1 MTLFTQTLDNW
12 WYDPDDVYAAL
23 YANLESS
30 FYFDRSHGNQ
40 KYSIIGSG
48 QEFSFTKFSELKNKI
63 KPSDQAADL
72 PFSYRPGVTAV
83 LNYQTGASE
92 LGIGSA
98 AASLGISNDRA
109 IVFGH
114 VERKTWFI
122 ADLPSQVEFND
133 WLHSL
138 FLRLSLIG
146 SDKHKLEPDMSAT
159 LVAAEDRDSYL
170 QKIVACR
177 EVIERGDGYQLC
189 LTTSLRGEFG
199 GDPLNLFFKLKAQ
212 NPAPYS
218 SYIKTSELTLVSA
231 SPELFCEINS
241 RRVSSSPIKGT
252 RPRLP
257 DETLDKLAALEL
269 QSNEKEQAENLMIV
283 DLVRNDLTRVCEID
297 SVFTEKLFEIQSH
310 PTVHQLVSTVSGVLR
325 KDANTVDAIAS
336 LFPAGSMTGAPK
348 ISAMTILQ
356 DLESSPRGFYAGA
369 FGWISNNGDAEL
381 AMTIRSALISK
392 SSIQLGVGGGITWGS
407 DAELEYQEMQL
418 KAKAI
423 IAALGAQVSW

>member
-23 YANLESS
+23 YANLDNS
-30 FYFDRSHGNQ
+30 FYFDRSHGVK
-40 KYSIIGSG
+40 KYSVIGSG
-48 QEFSFTKFSELKNKI
+48 QQFSYSSFWDLKSRI
-63 KPSDQAADL
+63 KPSDQEADL
-72 PFSYRPGVTAV
+72 PFSYRPGVTTI

-92 LGIGSA
+92 LGIGEPA
-98 AASLGISNDRA
+98 TSLAIANDRA
-109 IVFGH
+109 IIFGH
-114 VERKTWFI
+114 TERKTWFI
-122 ADLPSQVEFND
+122 ADLPTQLEFND

-146 SDKHKLEPDMSAT
+146 SDKHKLESEMSSN
-159 LVAAEDRDSYL
+159 LSAAEHRESYL
-170 QKIVACR
+170 TKIHACR
-177 EVIERGDGYQLC
+177 EAIERGDSYQLC
-189 LTTSLRGEFG
+189 LTTSLRGKFA

-212 NPAPYS
+212 NPAPYTA
-218 SYIKTSELTLVSA
+218 YIKTSELTLVSV
-231 SPELFCEINS
+231 SPELFCEIDS

-252 RPRLP
+252 RPRLI
-257 DETLDKLAALEL
+257 DETADKLAALEL
-269 QSNEKEQAENLMIV
+269 QSNEKERAENLMIV
-283 DLVRNDLTRVCEID
+283 DLVRNDLTRVCEVD

-310 PTVHQLVSTVSGVLR
+310 PTVHQLVSSVSGIL
-325 KDANTVDAIAS
+325 KKGMNSVDAIAS

-381 AMTIRSALISK
+381 AMTIRSALITK

-418 KAKAI
+418 KAKAV